1 MTARR
6 RGFPWM
12 LLVVLLLGA
21 LGAVAPTAAASTP
34 VAVWHMDEPPGSTTM
49 VDSVGGHD
57 GRLQNVETG
66 VAGSPG
72 GGSGYRFN
80 GSSSVA
86 VVPAS
91 SAFNPG
97 NADFSFTVHVNF
109 TTVPSASVV
118 DYDLLRGPT
127 QGAYK
132 MEIVARNNRTKAKAL
147 CFFQGTGGKATL
159 VAGPHLADGAWH
171 TIECRKT
178 STAIQL
184 VVDGAVFTKAASVGS
199 LSNTGP
205 VSLGAKSYRGG
216 GDWYQGLMDEVSV
229 SVN

>member
-1 MTARR
+1 MTARLGR
-6 RGFPWM
+6 SLKIVPLVLALGA
-12 LLVVLLLGA
+12 LVVLG
-21 LGAVAPTAAASTP
+21 PAAGASTP
-34 VAVWHMDEPPGSTTM
+34 VAVWHMDEPAGSTTM
-49 VDSVGGHD
+49 TDAVGGHD
-57 GRLQNVETG
+57 GSLQNVQTG
-66 VAGSPG
+66 VAGFQG
-72 GGSGYRFN
+72 TGYSFN

-91 SAFNPG
+91 SAFDPG
-97 NADFSFTVHVNF
+97 NADFSFVVHVNF
-109 TTVPSASVV
+109 TTVPSAAVV

-127 QGAYK
+127 KGAYK
-132 MEIVARNNRTKAKAL
+132 LEIVARNNRTKAKAL
-147 CFFQGTGGKATL
+147 CFFQGSGGKASL
-159 VAGPHLADGAWH
+159 VAGPHLADGRWH
-171 TIECRKT
+171 TLECRKT
-178 STAIQL
+178 ASAIQL